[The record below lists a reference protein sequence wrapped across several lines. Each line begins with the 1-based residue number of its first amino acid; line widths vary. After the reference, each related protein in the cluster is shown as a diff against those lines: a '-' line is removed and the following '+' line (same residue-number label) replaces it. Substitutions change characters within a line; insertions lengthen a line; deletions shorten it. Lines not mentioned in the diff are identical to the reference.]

1 MEGTGAALYSTGGS
15 TSKLAHA
22 STTPRLDIP
31 CGPAYGMLSCMT
43 RSRPSSAVRCINYSY
58 IAARTVHPRLSR
70 NRQLTIEP
78 NRASYDRSRRIAES
92 GQLFLP
98 TLPRLTRAAKADCI
112 LLVGGTNLSVYFF
125 CSCFTVVPSTAS
137 CSSGMVDSSAAEKYG
152 RWSAPGTSRG
162 TDSRGL

>member
-1 MEGTGAALYSTGGS
+1 
-15 TSKLAHA
+15 
-22 STTPRLDIP
+22 
-31 CGPAYGMLSCMT
+31 MLSCMT
-43 RSRPSSAVRCINYSY
+43 RSRPSCAVRCINHGY
-58 IAARTVHPRLSR
+58 IAARIVHSRLSR

-78 NRASYDRSRRIAES
+78 NRAYARSRRIEVS

-112 LLVGGTNLSVYFF
+112 SLVGGTNLSVYFF

-137 CSSGMVDSSAAEKYG
+137 CTSGMVDSSAAEKHG
-152 RWSAPGTSRG
+152 RWSAPGTARG

>member
-31 CGPAYGMLSCMT
+31 CGPAY
-43 RSRPSSAVRCINYSY
+43 
-58 IAARTVHPRLSR
+58 ARTVHPRLSR
-70 NRQLTIEP
+70 NQ
-78 NRASYDRSRRIAES
+78 S

-112 LLVGGTNLSVYFF
+112 LLHQIARRRADRPSLAVCDKPEVERCTHPRAQHWSGRYGFERNVGQSCGAFPRFFGALS
-125 CSCFTVVPSTAS
+125 CI
-137 CSSGMVDSSAAEKYG
+137 M
-152 RWSAPGTSRG
+152 
-162 TDSRGL
+162 